1 MATHRIVTIGLELA
15 SSEVQYAAF
24 ESRVSLLDWDIILFR
39 PDTSEFF
46 TEDYFKGKRS
56 LSDTTSFRLKDSCE
70 HWRRE
75 IRQAF
80 DAGKTVVVFLA
91 PLDEMFVD
99 TGQRTYSGTGR
110 NQRTTRQVEPF
121 TNYNVIPA
129 SLLPIS
135 ATGTSMKL
143 AVKHAQLLGPYWAE
157 FESVSSYAVV
167 LTDPKVPAAVLTRAG
182 DKPVGAVFRNPSGG
196 ALLLLPHID
205 FQRPEFV
212 KVTGGQ
218 TAPTAIAKQFGA
230 RMIAAVVG
238 MSKALR
244 EAGDTTPAPG
254 WASEE
259 KFSLPA
265 ETRLR
270 SKLLEA
276 EREVE
281 RAQKNKECV
290 ADELAAAGAV
300 RALLY
305 EKGKALE
312 HAIINAL
319 RLLGFKAESF
329 KDSESEFDV
338 VFESAEGRLIGEAE
352 GKDNKPINVDKLR
365 QLSMNVHEDLQ
376 REAVATPAKPVLFG
390 NAYRLQAPAAR
401 PEQFTAKCLTAAATS
416 STALVCTSD
425 LFQVVQYLA
434 RVDDGAYATNCR
446 LAILNTVGQVRFPV
460 TPTEPDHPTGAVL
473 TEASDA

>member
-1 MATHRIVTIGLELA
+1 MATHRIVTIGLKLA
-15 SSEVQYAAF
+15 SAEVQHASF
-24 ESRVSLLDWDIILFR
+24 ESRLSLLDWDIILFR
-39 PDTSEFF
+39 PDTSEFL

-56 LSDTTSFRLKDSCE
+56 LSDTTSFELKNCCE

-75 IRQAF
+75 IRQAT

-99 TGQRTYSGTGR
+99 TGMRTYSGTGR

-129 SLLPIS
+129 SLLAIS

-143 AVKHAQLLGPYWAE
+143 AVKHAQLLGAYWAE
-157 FESVSSYAVV
+157 FETASSYAVV
-167 LTDPKVPAAVLTRAG
+167 LTDPKLPAAVLTRTG

-196 ALLLLPHID
+196 ALLLLPDID
-205 FQRPEFV
+205 FQRPDFA
-212 KVTGGQ
+212 KAAGGQ
-218 TAPTAIAKQFGA
+218 TTWTAIARQFGA
-230 RMIAAVVG
+230 RMISAVVG
-238 MSKALR
+238 MNKALR
-244 EAGDTTPAPG
+244 EAGDTTPAPA
-254 WASEE
+254 WASES
-259 KFSLPA
+259 KFSLPT

-270 SKLLEA
+270 SELLEA
-276 EREVE
+276 ERDVE
-281 RAQKNKECV
+281 YAQKRKERV

-319 RLLGFKAESF
+319 RSLGFKAEPF
-329 KDSESEFDV
+329 QDSASEFDV

-365 QLSMNVHEDLQ
+365 QLSMNIHEDLQ

-401 PEQFTAKCLTAAATS
+401 PEQFTAKCQTAAVAS

-425 LFQVVQYLA
+425 LFDVVQYLA
-434 RVDDGAYATNCR
+434 RVGDGAYATDCR
-446 LAILNTVGQVRFPV
+446 LAILNTVGQVCFPV
-460 TPTEPDHPTGAVL
+460 PPTEPDRPMEAAL